1 MPDPSEIDPPEP
13 DSGEPQVKLR
23 FITARPDLEPA
34 RRESRAAINAH
45 ASQASWA
52 RIRER
57 LRQGTGPQTSQ
68 KKPVHNKEQRRARFP
83 DDRASSESELRSSN
97 GDGGKRPGAGFV
109 DSEEELPFRT
119 AGTAI
124 FESARVSSLEFSDV
138 DPFTTYPSRLA
149 KEVAM
154 PIVSEV
160 NRFLQIILL
169 PNPHRQEQSIKQ
181 QWIYRYMNDDV
192 LFHMLCFSYLARAST
207 TKHGLNPINQ
217 RAYGYCYSELV
228 RGLNRRL
235 NNLETRYSDEILFAV
250 QTLAFHGRAVEDD
263 TDKPQS
269 PSQGPLNSM
278 QLLDIYAGR
287 LDAVDVHLKALS
299 KIVSMKGGLSEIKF
313 PGLAAMLSYGDLL
326 LASRYL
332 RKPVYPFIPLQISP
346 QHVLDAVRRDVHP
359 LGQLGTGFRALYDL
373 LPSDVA
379 RPLFLTLHNLSTYSL
394 AVDDYIMGR
403 SQAQDLGALADQRN
417 FVQHNLLSRSLG
429 PDGDVHSP
437 KEDAIV
443 LQQACWA
450 AAVIYSL
457 IAVFPVPHR
466 RAPFAKLAYQLK
478 HSLVYTNNLL
488 TSRWH
493 DSSSLLLWMIFM
505 GALASTANDEG
516 GGEQEGC
523 KEWYINVLERF
534 VHRMQIASWGALKDQ
549 LLNFLWFPSTSDA
562 DGQQLWTEINTSNPF
577 I

>member
-1 MPDPSEIDPPEP
+1 MPDPSEDNPPEP
-13 DSGEPQVKLR
+13 YCGGPQVKLR
-23 FITARPDLEPA
+23 FITARPDLKQA
-34 RRESRAAINAH
+34 RHESRAAIHAH

-52 RIRER
+52 KIRKR
-57 LRQGTGPQTSQ
+57 RNQGTGPHQSTRE
-68 KKPVHNKEQRRARFP
+68 PGYNKEQRRARFA
-83 DDRASSESELRSSN
+83 DDPASSKAESRSTNDDGESP
-97 GDGGKRPGAGFV
+97 GDGFV
-109 DSEEELPFRT
+109 ESGQELPLRT

-124 FESARVSSLEFSDV
+124 FQSVRVSSVQFSDV

-181 QWIYRYMNDDV
+181 QWISRYMNDDV

-207 TKHGLNPINQ
+207 TKGGLNPINQ

-235 NNLETRYSDEILFAV
+235 NDVEKRYSDEILFAV
-250 QTLAFHGRAVEDD
+250 QTLAFHGRAAKDD
-263 TDKPQS
+263 TDNLQS

-287 LDAVDVHLKALS
+287 LDPVDVHLQALS
-299 KIVSMKGGLSEIKF
+299 NIVSMRGGLGAIKF

-326 LASRYL
+326 LASRHL

-346 QHVLDAVRRDVHP
+346 QHVLDAVSREVHP
-359 LGQLGTGFRALYDL
+359 LRQLGTGFRALYDL

-379 RPLFLTLHNLSTYSL
+379 QSLFLTLHNLSTYSI
-394 AVDDYIMGR
+394 AVDDYITGR

-417 FVQHNLLSRSLG
+417 FVQHSLLSWSPGL
-429 PDGDVHSP
+429 DDDVKGS
-437 KEDAIV
+437 KEDIVV

-450 AAVIYSL
+450 ASVIYSL
-457 IAVFPVPHR
+457 IAIFPVPHS
-466 RAPFAKLAYQLK
+466 RAPFGTLARQLK
-478 HSLVYTNNLL
+478 HGLVHTNNLL
-488 TSRWH
+488 RNRWH
-493 DSSSLLLWMIFM
+493 DSSPLLLWVIFM

-516 GGEQEGC
+516 EGKKEGC

-534 VHRMQIASWGALKDQ
+534 VHRMQIMSWGALKDQ
-549 LLNFLWFPSTSDA
+549 LLNFLWFPSTSDG
-562 DGQQLWTEINTSNPF
+562 DGQQLWMEINTSNLF